1 MNMFFETIQEKE
13 TVRQLPQTGN
23 EDSFE
28 LVALGFVGL
37 GFAMKRKHD

>member
-1 MNMFFETIQEKE
+1 MFFETIQEKE
-13 TVRQLPQTGN
+13 TVRQFPQTGN

-37 GFAMKRKHD
+37 GFAMKRKRD